1 MSDPKRHHYVP
12 KFYLGYFTEAGSN
25 GTDVLW
31 IYDKERSEPRAQTPV
46 NTCVESGFYSFETAT
61 GKDVEIEKGLSQ
73 IESETKR
80 ILDRLQDPKAPLT
93 AEDISTL
100 SAFLA
105 LMHVRVPRSKQVVSE
120 IIAGLATQFAKGY
133 AKDPNGIARY
143 FRETKD
149 RDHKIT
155 EQEMIKLLSEFDQ
168 HFTIEVDSKAAL
180 LHSFTIFPKV
190 AEIFLGMNWC
200 LCRAPANK
208 HFLTSDSPVCVFF
221 RPAPG
226 QAAFGA
232 GLMHSNAE
240 VTFPISPRLVLLL
253 SWHRKQKRGSVSTG
267 FVQEVNRRMAW
278 SAERFV
284 ISPLRSRSTAE
295 LVREASTTRN
305 QPKMDPE
312 RLKQDMERHWEKWR
326 Q

>member
-12 KFYLGYFTEAGSN
+12 KFYLGYFTEAGFN
-25 GTDVLW
+25 GTEVLW
-31 IYDKERSEPRAQTPV
+31 IYDKESSEPRAQTPV
-46 NTCVESGFYSFETAT
+46 NTCVESGFYSFEAAT
-61 GKDVEIEKGLSQ
+61 GKNVEIEKGLSQ

-80 ILDRLQDPKAPLT
+80 VLDRLQDPKALLT
-93 AEDISTL
+93 TEDISTL

-105 LMHVRVPRSKQVVSE
+105 LMYVRVPRSKQSVSE
-120 IIAGLATQFAKGY
+120 IIAAAAAQFAKGR
-133 AKDPNGIARY
+133 AKDRDGIARY

-149 RDHKIT
+149 RDHKLT
-155 EQEMIKLLSEFDQ
+155 EEELIKLLSEFDQ

-180 LHSFTIFPKV
+180 LHSLTGFPKV

-200 LCRAPANK
+200 LCLAPASK

-226 QAAFGA
+226 QAGFGA

-240 VTFPISPRLVLLL
+240 VTFPISPRVILLL
-253 SWHRKQKRGSVSTG
+253 SWRRKQKRASVSTG
-267 FVQEVNRRMAW
+267 FVHEMNRRMAW

-284 ISPLRSRSTAE
+284 ISPLCSRLTTE
-295 LVREASTTRN
+295 LVREASATRN
-305 QPKMDPE
+305 LPKMDPE
-312 RLKQDMERHWEKWR
+312 RLKQYMERQWEKWK